1 MLPKRFYTSST
12 FAAIIA
18 VLSAAIFVFLFFFL
32 AFNHRHLIY
41 NATKEATKEL
51 AYHEATE
58 TQQYFSNALNITES
72 LKQRAVL
79 LKKLKAKRENL
90 DSLLNDF
97 INQNPNILGAWI
109 FWEPNAFD
117 GKDQIYKGKV
127 EYPCNGRLGVTYFR
141 NNGKVYKEIV
151 PCHDYNSFFY
161 LGAQQ
166 KNKPVISEP
175 YHFKYSNYNQAFYG
189 CTVSIP
195 IIQDS
200 VFKGAVGVDINLK
213 ALNKLLANINGL
225 NGGHLYIIS
234 PSKKIVTHSDTSLI
248 GQVYSFNTNK
258 NDSLLFLAACNGKEI
273 SAETN
278 SSFLNKKV
286 FKFYYPFNVNL
297 SEKPWIIACEIPIE
311 ESLAY
316 TKKVVWIATIVLVI
330 GILFVIYLYTLLKER
345 RKSLQKISDAL
356 NEVEDQ
362 KIRAEENYRNYL
374 EIFNSTNESIFIHD
388 AQTGIIL
395 DVNEAMLKQ
404 YRFKDKSEVVGR
416 TVENLSSGVSP
427 YTIDH
432 AKEKIEKAKT
442 EGITVFEWQSKR
454 SDGTLF
460 WSEVSLRA
468 SNIGGKERILAVVR
482 DITDRKIAREALE
495 FREKKFRELANL
507 LPLVV
512 WEVDI
517 NTRFTY
523 TNNVGLKLFGYTQD
537 DVNKGIRI
545 LDLIAP
551 EDEERLKANIKR
563 LIQTGNNSDEE
574 YLVLKKDGT
583 KFPVNIF
590 SSVVYEDGKPVGLR
604 GILIDITE
612 KKRIE
617 QKLKESE
624 ELYRTVVENLNEVL
638 LMVDNDDRILFVNKR
653 FTELLEYTPEEIIG
667 KIGYETIVF
676 PGDKEKVIA
685 ANNRREEGKKDAYE
699 LKLVSKSG
707 KVIVFMASGAP
718 IYNTNGD
725 VICSIGALLDISELQ
740 KTTKA
745 YQEALARFETLA
757 TMSPVGIFRTDA
769 NGKTTYVN
777 PKWCELSG
785 LSFEEALDD
794 NWINAVHPDDRENIL
809 STWHERVN
817 RTEPSTSEYRFLKP
831 DGTIVWVLGNA
842 LPEIVDGKIIGYIG
856 TITDITQIKETQEKL
871 AKSEKRFRDLTDLLP
886 LSIWETDLNGRI
898 TFYNK
903 FAIENMGYSIDDFF
917 KGVIIFDTIVPEER
931 EKTIQ
936 NFKKR
941 LTGEKSKGMEYTAQK
956 KNGERFPALVYST
969 PIVEDGSVVGLRGIS
984 IDISDIKNAQKELE
998 KYKNHLELLVKER
1011 TEELESVNEEL
1022 SAANE
1027 ELYNQ
1032 REKLIKALHELQTAQ
1047 QSLIQSEK
1055 MASLGLLAAG
1065 VAHEIN
1071 NPLNF
1076 IQGGIIAIENY
1087 IEQNFKT
1094 HKNTLQPLV
1103 DAIKEGVHRSAQIV
1117 RSLNQYS
1124 RVDQAKHS
1132 NVDIHSIIENCLVLL
1147 SNQFRDRVEII
1158 KNYCTNPCS
1167 VYCNEGQLHQAFMNI
1182 LANAAQAIEGPG
1194 KIYISTKVQRK
1205 NLIIEIEDTG
1215 CGIDKNN
1222 LTKIF
1227 DPFFTTKEPGVG
1239 TGLGLSITY
1248 NIIKEHNGTI
1258 DIKSE
1263 LGKGTKVTIKLPKEQ

>member
-1 MLPKRFYTSST
+1 MLPKRFYSSSA
-12 FAAIIA
+12 FATIIA

-58 TQQYFSNALNITES
+58 TQQYFSNALDITES
-72 LKQRAVL
+72 LMQRVIL
-79 LKKLKAKRENL
+79 LKKLKAKREKL

-97 INQNPNILGAWI
+97 LTQNPNILGAWI
-109 FWEPNAFD
+109 FGEPNAYD
-117 GKDQIYKGKV
+117 GKDEAFNEKD
-127 EYPCNGRLGVTYFR
+127 EYPCNGRLGITYFR

-161 LGAQQ
+161 LGAKQ

-175 YHFKYSNYNQAFYG
+175 YHFKYSNYNQVFYG
-189 CTVSIP
+189 CTISIP

-200 VFKGAVGVDINLK
+200 LFKGAVGIDINLK
-213 ALNKLLANINGL
+213 SLNNILANIKGL
-225 NGGHLYIIS
+225 NGGHLYIVS

-248 GQVYSFNTNK
+248 GQIYSFNTNK
-258 NDSLLFLAACNGKEI
+258 NDSLMFLASCKGKEI

-286 FKFYYPFNVNL
+286 LKFYYPFNINL
-297 SEKPWIIACEIPIE
+297 SEKPWVIACEIPIE

-330 GILFVIYLYTLLKER
+330 GILFVIYLYSLLKER
-345 RKSLQKISDAL
+345 RKTLQKISDAL
-356 NEVEDQ
+356 NEAEDQ
-362 KIRAEENYRNYL
+362 KIRAEENYKNYM

-388 AQTGIIL
+388 AETGIIL

-404 YRFKDKSEVVGR
+404 YRFKDKSEVVGN
-416 TVENLSSGVSP
+416 TVEKLSSGISP
-427 YTIDH
+427 FTIEH
-432 AKEKIEKAKT
+432 AKEKIEQAKK
-442 EGITVFEWQSKR
+442 EGLAVFDWQGKR

-482 DITDRKIAREALE
+482 DITDRKIASEALE
-495 FREKKFRELANL
+495 FRERKYRELANL

-517 NTRFTY
+517 NTRFTF
-523 TNNVGLKLFGYTQD
+523 TNEVGLKLFGYTQEEF
-537 DVNKGIRI
+537 NNGITI
-545 LDLIAP
+545 LDLVAP
-551 EDEERLKANIKR
+551 EDKHRLRTNIQKS
-563 LIQTGNNSDEE
+563 LISGNSSDEE
-574 YLVLKKDGT
+574 YLVMKRNGT

-612 KKRIE
+612 KKRME

-685 ANNRREEGKKDAYE
+685 ANIRREEGKKDAYE

-707 KVIVFMASGAP
+707 RIIVFMASGAP
-718 IYNTNGD
+718 VYNANGQ
-725 VICSIGALLDISELQ
+725 VIGSIGALLDISELQ

-745 YQEALARFETLA
+745 YREALARFETLA
-757 TMSPVGIFRTDA
+757 IMSPVGIFRTDA

-777 PKWCELSG
+777 PKWTELSG
-785 LSFEEALDD
+785 LTFEEALDD
-794 NWINAVHPDDRENIL
+794 NWIKALHPEDREKSL
-809 STWHERVN
+809 SVWKERVN
-817 RTEPSTSEYRFLKP
+817 QKVPSRAEYRFLKP
-831 DGTIVWVLGNA
+831 DGTVTWVLGNA
-842 LPEIVDGKIIGYIG
+842 LPEILDDKVTGYIG
-856 TITDITQIKETQEKL
+856 TITDITQIKEAQEKL
-871 AKSEKRFRDLTDLLP
+871 AKSEKRFRELTDLLP
-886 LSIWETDLNGRI
+886 LSIWETDLNGKI
-898 TFYNK
+898 TFANK
-903 FAIENMGYSIDDFF
+903 FAFEIMGFTHDDFL
-917 KGVIIFDTIVPEER
+917 KGVNIFDTIIPDER
-931 EKTIQ
+931 GKTIQ
-936 NFKKR
+936 NFMRR
-941 LTGEKSKGMEYTAQK
+941 LEGEKSKGIEYTALK
-956 KNGERFPALVYST
+956 LNGERFPALVYST
-969 PIVEDGSVVGLRGIS
+969 PIVEDGNIVGLRGIS

-1167 VYCNEGQLHQAFMNI
+1167 IYCNEGQLHQAFMNI

-1215 CGIDKNN
+1215 CGIDNNN

-1263 LGKGTKVTIKLPKEQ
+1263 LGKRTKVTIKLPKEQ